1 MSRTMRKERTTP
13 KGARKGP
20 KQPRMSDFARDY
32 YRSKG
37 YEVGEYCDASVAY
50 READQ

>member
-1 MSRTMRKERTTP
+1 MSRTIRKERT
-13 KGARKGP
+13 KP
-20 KQPRMSDFARDY
+20 KQAQQGTQRPRMSDFARDY

-37 YEVGEYCDASVAY
+37 YEVGEYCDASVGY